1 MWNYAFN
8 NLLPVMCAII
18 MVLSACTEESEP
30 GLTPNPKQPPG
41 QQPPPPPKDTKPP
54 SLVNAKLAY
63 DSLLLVFDEPVKPRW
78 IEIPGK
84 TDWFDTTK
92 IEYSKQW
99 KFRMHPKPCIG
110 CAQTPSFEVRDRVG
124 NQTRQ
129 TLTLH
134 YYFRK
139 IDFPGHIVQFMLNK
153 EETLCYALSWNYPSK
168 VWLSVISMETQSVI
182 DSVLLDFITDIGY
195 PLQMAYNPFNNL
207 FYIYT
212 NRLPYLYAFSLAE
225 KKLVKTIE
233 LEDDHIHPRKYPL
246 YLAFTQSGKGLLI
259 VKPKDS
265 DSRRLKVI
273 DSSAD
278 DEITHLPGFDWTSL
292 NGLLEDAKKEKI
304 FVSGEKVGPSN
315 PLLVF
320 TESGHFESVPVNNS
334 GYLIDLRQRKDDL
347 NTLLVRIGLRIFI
360 KKLDTGSESVPAY
373 ANSGE
378 TLFDFSHAPAET
390 NFAWI
395 YFKDNAVALLNFNYE
410 ITVIEYQTGVEF
422 QGLCTTK
429 DNNWLLMYSFDRF
442 YFYKIGDIRKTS
454 LHGP

>member
-1 MWNYAFN
+1 
-8 NLLPVMCAII
+8 
-18 MVLSACTEESEP
+18 VLSACTEEPEP
-30 GLTPNPKQPPG
+30 GLTPNPNQPPG
-41 QQPPPPPKDTKPP
+41 QQPPPPPKDTDAP
-54 SLVNAKLAY
+54 SLVSAKLAY

-110 CAQTPSFEVRDRVG
+110 CAQTPSFEVRDRAG
-124 NQTRQ
+124 NHIRQ

-134 YYFRK
+134 YYFKK
-139 IDFPGHIVQFMLNK
+139 IDFPGHIVQFMFNE
-153 EETLCYALSWNYPSK
+153 EETLCYALSWNHPSK
-168 VWLSVISMETQSVI
+168 VWLTVISMETQSVI

-195 PLQMAYNPFNNL
+195 RLQMAYNPFNNL
-207 FYIYT
+207 IYIYT

-246 YLAFTQSGKGLLI
+246 YLAFTRSGKGLLI

-278 DEITHLPGFDWTSL
+278 DEITHLPSFDWTSL
-292 NGLLEDAKKEKI
+292 NGLLEDAKREKI

-334 GYLIDLRQRKDDL
+334 GYLIDLTQRKDDP

-378 TLFDFSHAPAET
+378 TLFDFSYAPAET
-390 NFAWI
+390 NFAWV
-395 YFKDNAVALLNFNYE
+395 YFKDNAVALLNFNDA

-429 DNNWLLMYSFDRF
+429 DNKWLLMYSYERF
-442 YFYKIGDIRKTS
+442 YFYKIEDIRKTS